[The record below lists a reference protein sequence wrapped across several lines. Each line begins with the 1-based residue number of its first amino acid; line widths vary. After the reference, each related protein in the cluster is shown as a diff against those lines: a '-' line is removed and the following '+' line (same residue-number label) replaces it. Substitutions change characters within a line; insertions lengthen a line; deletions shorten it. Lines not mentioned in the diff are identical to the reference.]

1 MNHSKIS
8 VRYAKALFLLAEEER
23 LIDKIKNDIV
33 FVKMISETVDEFN
46 LLIESPVVG
55 SKQKKLAFEA
65 IFEKSVDKITLD
77 FIYLVVDNKR
87 ELFINDICRN
97 FLDLVR
103 KDKGI
108 ESASFITASQVDDVL
123 LNEVKVLAENYF
135 KTNIELFSEVDKKL
149 IGGYVLRVGDK
160 QFDASVE
167 SKLKKMKRELLETN
181 FEKNK

>member
-8 VRYAKALFLLAEEER
+8 VRYAKALFLLAKEEE

-33 FVKMISETVDEFN
+33 FVKLISETVDEFS

-55 SKQKKLAFEA
+55 SIQKKLAFKA

-77 FIYLVVDNKR
+77 FLNLVVDNKR
-87 ELFINDICRN
+87 ELFINDMCRN

-103 KDKGI
+103 KNKGI
-108 ESASFITASQVDDVL
+108 KLANFITASQVDSEL
-123 LNEVKVLAENYF
+123 LNEVKVLSEDYF
-135 KTNIELFSEVDKKL
+135 KTKIELSSEVDKML

-167 SKLKKMKRELLETN
+167 SKLKKIKRELLETN
-181 FEKNK
+181 FEK